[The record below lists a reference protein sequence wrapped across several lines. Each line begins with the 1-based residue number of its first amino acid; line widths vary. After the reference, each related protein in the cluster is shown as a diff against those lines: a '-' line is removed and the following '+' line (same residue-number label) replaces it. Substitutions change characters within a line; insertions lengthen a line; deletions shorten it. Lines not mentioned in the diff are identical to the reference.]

1 MGTIDGEI
9 KSVPAFISPY
19 RDFFEVGGK
28 NKMDDKMVKI
38 SIINGKFQ
46 YTFKKE
52 DGSFLVC
59 NDNEIKT
66 ILKKIER
73 GEIKIVSME

>member
-1 MGTIDGEI
+1 
-9 KSVPAFISPY
+9 
-19 RDFFEVGGK
+19 
-28 NKMDDKMVKI
+28 MDDKIMVKV

-59 NDNEIKT
+59 DDNEIKK
-66 ILKKIER
+66 ISKKIKR

>member
-1 MGTIDGEI
+1 MDSQSRDYKWMVRGE
-9 KSVPAFISPY
+9 
-19 RDFFEVGGK
+19 
-28 NKMDDKMVKI
+28 
-38 SIINGKFQ
+38 IINGKLQ

-59 NDNEIKT
+59 DENGIKT

-73 GEIKIVSME
+73 GEIKIVPIE

>member
-1 MGTIDGEI
+1 M
-9 KSVPAFISPY
+9 
-19 RDFFEVGGK
+19 
-28 NKMDDKMVKI
+28 NDKIMVKI

-52 DGSFLVC
+52 DGSFLIC
-59 NDNEIKT
+59 DDNEIKT

>member
-1 MGTIDGEI
+1 
-9 KSVPAFISPY
+9 
-19 RDFFEVGGK
+19 
-28 NKMDDKMVKI
+28 MDDKMIRVD
-38 SIINGKFQ
+38 IINGKLQ

-59 NDNEIKT
+59 DDNEIKT
-66 ILKKIER
+66 VLKKIER

>member
-1 MGTIDGEI
+1 
-9 KSVPAFISPY
+9 
-19 RDFFEVGGK
+19 
-28 NKMDDKMVKI
+28 MDDKMVKMDV
-38 SIINGKFQ
+38 INGKLQ

-59 NDNEIKT
+59 NHNEVKK
-66 ILKKIER
+66 ILKKIEK